1 MSVAISRQPVRTH
14 VVCKRGSRQH
24 QAISRTVARTVAI
37 VLGVLLCW
45 PVYGQ
50 GPELE
55 EILVTARKRTE
66 SVQEIPESIT
76 VFSQDQ
82 VENAG
87 ITRIKDVADLTPN
100 LVMRQS
106 YRMGVV
112 NLSARGLAAPQQ
124 GDSPV
129 VVNFDGVQAPAQDF
143 INQELFD
150 IERIEVLKGPQGAL
164 YGAGAI
170 GGAINVVTR
179 QPTNRLEVF
188 AKARMGN
195 KDAWRLV
202 AGVSGPIVEDTA
214 YYRLAGVHRNR
225 DGYIRNSLTGDLLDY
240 LDETVLRGGLF
251 FDLGRLSVDAR
262 ASITDTEAGASFYE
276 SLPLLPD
283 PVPEIDS
290 LFGGP
295 LGRLGS
301 DLSNSTFENH
311 SNVQTE
317 EQRDVTTASLKLEYQ
332 FDGGVFTSVTGYNDS
347 EQYDYGDLD
356 FQPVDVLIQDVRF
369 DVEVFNQEF
378 RFASDSAGRFRWVA
392 GVFYQEREIFNQVLV
407 VLGDFT
413 VGPRSIAESMAQPEN
428 FILTDTR
435 DVFDSEAVGVFLST
449 DFDISDRLVLTVA
462 ARWDQVDIDTRY
474 VGEDPNLIGIEDAS
488 ASASFDEFQPK
499 VNLAYS
505 IRDNLLAYVDLARG
519 FRSGVPNPT
528 SAYAGGLPRFI
539 EPEIADTVEVGVKST
554 FWNNRAS
561 LNAGAF
567 HSQVDDRHHY
577 FYGAAL
583 QSMTTYD
590 KARVTGLEVDFR
602 ALLTD
607 FLTVSGSL
615 GIMNAE
621 IASDEITPYYDVTT
635 GKVALTVNND
645 GNTLPDTP
653 EASYNLALTWQQP
666 VAGNVSLF
674 ARVAYRHVDKMYFD
688 TENYIENAG
697 ASDYLDLRLGLR
709 NERWNVVLFGDN
721 LTDER
726 NYSNYAYSGQ
736 QGNYLPNRPRIYGV
750 EIEVQL

>member
-1 MSVAISRQPVRTH
+1 MIELSKGHRAWNSRATARVVGPVL
-14 VVCKRGSRQH
+14 
-24 QAISRTVARTVAI
+24 A
-37 VLGVLLCW
+37 VLLCV
-45 PVYGQ
+45 PVYAQ
-50 GPELE
+50 KPELE
-55 EILVTARKRTE
+55 EILVTARKRAE
-66 SVQEIPESIT
+66 SVQDIPESIT
-76 VFSQDQ
+76 VFSESQ
-82 VENAG
+82 VEDAG

-100 LVMRQS
+100 LVLRQS

-143 INQELFD
+143 INQDLFD

-179 QPTNRLEVF
+179 QPTNRLEAF
-188 AKARMGN
+188 AKARLGN
-195 KDAWRLV
+195 NDAWRLV
-202 AGVSGPIVEDTA
+202 GGVSGPIVDDKA
-214 YYRLAGVHRNR
+214 YYRIAGVHQNR
-225 DGYIRNSLTGDLLDY
+225 DGYIRNSLTGDLLDS

-251 FDLGRLSVDAR
+251 FDLERLRVDVR

-283 PVPEIDS
+283 PVPEIDL

-301 DLSNSTFENH
+301 DLSHSTFENH

-317 EQRDVTTASLKLEYQ
+317 EERDVTTASLKLEYQ

-347 EQYDYGDLD
+347 RQYDYGDLD
-356 FQPVDVLIQDVRF
+356 FQPVDVLLQDVRF
-369 DVEVFNQEF
+369 DAEVFNQEF

-392 GVFYQEREIFNQVLV
+392 GAFYQEREIFNQVLV

-413 VGPRSIAESMAQPEN
+413 VGPRSIADSMAQPGN
-428 FILTDTR
+428 FVLTDTR
-435 DVFDSEAVGVFLST
+435 DVIESEAIGVFLST
-449 DFDISDRLVLTVA
+449 NFDLTDRLVLTAA
-462 ARWDQVDIDTRY
+462 ARWDQVDIDTGY
-474 VGEDPNLIGIEDAS
+474 VGEDPNLINIPDAS
-488 ASASFDEFQPK
+488 ASASFDKFQPK

-505 IRDNLLAYVDLARG
+505 LNNNVMLYVDLARG

-528 SAYAGGLPRFI
+528 SAFAGGLPRFI
-539 EPEIADTVEVGVKST
+539 DPEIADTVEIGVKST
-554 FWNNRAS
+554 FWNNRAL

-567 HSQVDDRHHY
+567 SSDVENRHHY

-590 KARVTGLEVDFR
+590 KARVTGLEIEFR

-607 FLTVSGSL
+607 FFTVSGSL

-621 IASDEITPYYDVTT
+621 ITSEELTEYRDVKT
-635 GKVALTVNND
+635 GAVALTVNND

-653 EASYNLALTWQQP
+653 EASFNLSLTYEQP
-666 VAGNVSLF
+666 VFGSTSLF
-674 ARVAYRHVDKMYFD
+674 ARAAYRYVDKMYFD

-697 ASDYLDLRLGLR
+697 ASGYLGLRLGLR
-709 NERWNVVLFGDN
+709 SESWSVVAFSDNVTN
-721 LTDER
+721 ER
-726 NYSNYAYSGQ
+726 NYSNYAYSGA
-736 QGNYLPNRPRIYGV
+736 QGNYLPGRPRIYGM
-750 EIEVQL
+750 EFEVRL

>member
-1 MSVAISRQPVRTH
+1 MIELSR
-14 VVCKRGSRQH
+14 GRQ
-24 QAISRTVARTVAI
+24 AWNGRTVTRVVGP
-37 VLGVLLCW
+37 VLFVSLCG
-45 PVYGQ
+45 PVYAGE
-50 GPELE
+50 PELE
-55 EILVTARKRTE
+55 EILVTARKRAE
-66 SVQEIPESIT
+66 SVQDIPESIT
-76 VFSQDQ
+76 VFSESQ
-82 VENAG
+82 VEDAG

-100 LVMRQS
+100 LVLRQS

-143 INQELFD
+143 INQDLFD

-179 QPTNRLEVF
+179 QPTNRLEAF
-188 AKARMGN
+188 ARARLGN
-195 KDAWRLV
+195 NDAWRLV
-202 AGVSGPIVEDTA
+202 GGVSGPIVDDKA
-214 YYRLAGVHRNR
+214 YYRIAGVHQNR
-225 DGYIRNSLTGDLLDY
+225 DGYIRNSLTGDLLDS

-251 FDLGRLSVDAR
+251 FDLERLRVDVR
-262 ASITDTEAGASFYE
+262 ASITDTAAGASFYE

-283 PVPEIDS
+283 PVPEIDL

-301 DLSNSTFENH
+301 DLSHSTFENH

-317 EQRDVTTASLKLEYQ
+317 EERDVTTASLKLEYQ

-347 EQYDYGDLD
+347 RQYDYGDLD
-356 FQPVDVLIQDVRF
+356 FQPIDVLLQDVRF
-369 DVEVFNQEF
+369 DAEVFNQEF

-392 GVFYQEREIFNQVLV
+392 GAFYQEREIFNQVLV

-413 VGPRSIAESMAQPEN
+413 VGPRSIADSMAQPGN
-428 FILTDTR
+428 FVLTDTR
-435 DVFDSEAVGVFLST
+435 DVIESEAIGVFLST
-449 DFDISDRLVLTVA
+449 DFDLTDRLVLTAA
-462 ARWDQVDIDTRY
+462 ARWDQVDIDTGY
-474 VGEDPNLIGIEDAS
+474 VGEDPNLINIPDAS
-488 ASASFDEFQPK
+488 ASASFDKFQPK

-505 IRDNLLAYVDLARG
+505 LRDNVMLYVDLARG

-528 SAYAGGLPRFI
+528 SAFAGGLPRFI
-539 EPEIADTVEVGVKST
+539 DPEIADTVEIGVKST
-554 FWNNRAS
+554 FWNNRAL

-567 HSQVDDRHHY
+567 SSDVENRHHY

-590 KARVTGLEVDFR
+590 KARVTGLEIEFR

-607 FLTVSGSL
+607 FFTVSGSL
-615 GIMNAE
+615 GIMTAE
-621 IASDEITPYYDVTT
+621 ITSEELTEYRDVNT
-635 GKVALTVNND
+635 GAVALTVNND

-653 EASYNLALTWQQP
+653 EASFNLSLTYEQP
-666 VAGNVSLF
+666 VFGSTSLF
-674 ARVAYRHVDKMYFD
+674 ARAAYRYVDKMYFD

-697 ASDYLDLRLGLR
+697 ASGYLGLRLGLR
-709 NERWNVVLFGDN
+709 SESWSVVAFSDNVTN
-721 LTDER
+721 ER
-726 NYSNYAYSGQ
+726 NYSNYAYSGA
-736 QGNYLPNRPRIYGV
+736 QGNYLPGRPRTYGM
-750 EIEVQL
+750 EFEVRL

>member
-1 MSVAISRQPVRTH
+1 MSQSSRGQRAWSH
-14 VVCKRGSRQH
+14 R
-24 QAISRTVARTVAI
+24 AFARTVGP
-37 VLGVLLCW
+37 VLTVLLCG

-50 GPELE
+50 DAELE
-55 EILVTARKRTE
+55 EILVTARKRSE
-66 SVQEIPESIT
+66 SVQDIPESIT
-76 VFSQDQ
+76 VFSESQ
-82 VENAG
+82 VEDAG

-100 LVMRQS
+100 LALRQS

-143 INQELFD
+143 INQDLFD

-179 QPTNRLEVF
+179 QPTNRLEAF

-195 KDAWRLV
+195 KDAWRIV
-202 AGVSGPIVEDTA
+202 GGVSGPIVEDSV
-214 YYRLAGVHRNR
+214 YFRLAGVYQNR
-225 DGYIRNSLTGDLLDY
+225 DGYIRNSLTGDLLDF

-251 FDLGRLSVDAR
+251 FDRGRLNVDIR

-276 SLPLLPD
+276 SLPLLSD
-283 PVPEIDS
+283 PVPEIDL

-301 DLSNSTFENH
+301 DLSHSTFDNH

-317 EQRDVTTASLKLEYQ
+317 EERDVTTASLKLEYQ
-332 FDGGVFTSVTGYNDS
+332 FDSGVFTSVTGYNDS

-356 FQPVDVLIQDVRF
+356 FQPIDVLIQNVRF

-378 RFASDSAGRFRWVA
+378 RFASDPAGRFRWVA

-428 FILTDTR
+428 FVLTDTR
-435 DVFDSEAVGVFLST
+435 DVIESEAVGVFLST
-449 DFDISDRLVLTVA
+449 DFDITDRLVLTSA

-474 VGEDPNLIGIEDAS
+474 VGEDPNLINIADAS
-488 ASASFDEFQPK
+488 ASASFDKFQPK

-505 IRDNLLAYVDLARG
+505 LRENVLIYVDLARG

-528 SAYAGGLPRFI
+528 SAFAGGLPRFI
-539 EPEIADTVEVGVKST
+539 EPEVADTVEVGIKST
-554 FWNNRAS
+554 FWDNRAQ

-567 HSQVDDRHHY
+567 LSDVENRHHY

-590 KARVTGLEVDFR
+590 KARVTGLEIDFR
-602 ALLTD
+602 TLLTD
-607 FLTVSGSL
+607 SLTVSGSL

-621 IASDEITPYYDVTT
+621 ITSDELTEYYDVNT
-635 GKVALTVNND
+635 GAVALTVNNR

-653 EASYNLALTWQQP
+653 EASFNLALTYEQP
-666 VAGNVSLF
+666 VFGHTSLF
-674 ARVAYRHVDKMYFD
+674 ARAAYRYVDKMYFD

-697 ASDYLDLRLGLR
+697 ASGYLDLRLGLR
-709 NERWNVVLFGDN
+709 SEGWSIVAFGDN

-726 NYSNYAYSGQ
+726 NYSNYAYSGA
-736 QGNYLPNRPRIYGV
+736 QGNYLPGRPKTYG
-750 EIEVQL
+750 IEFEVRL

>member
-1 MSVAISRQPVRTH
+1 MNQTVNRAVNRTRNQISRGHRARSH
-14 VVCKRGSRQH
+14 G
-24 QAISRTVARTVAI
+24 AIARTVGP
-37 VLGVLLCW
+37 VLMVLLCGPVHG

-50 GPELE
+50 EAELARRDF
-55 EILVTARKRTE
+55 LVTARKRSE
-66 SVQEIPESIT
+66 SVQDIPESIS
-76 VFSQDQ
+76 VFSESQ
-82 VENAG
+82 VEDAG

-100 LVMRQS
+100 LVLRQS

-143 INQELFD
+143 INQDLFD

-179 QPTNRLEVF
+179 QPTNRFEAF
-188 AKARMGN
+188 ARARMGN
-195 KDAWRLV
+195 KDAWRIVGGLSGPMVEDRVYYRV
-202 AGVSGPIVEDTA
+202 AGV
-214 YYRLAGVHRNR
+214 HQNR
-225 DGYIRNSLTGDLLDY
+225 DGYIRNSLTGDLLDF

-251 FDLGRLSVDAR
+251 FDMERFSVDVR
-262 ASITDTEAGASFYE
+262 ASVTDTEAGASFYE

-283 PVPEIDS
+283 PVAEIDL

-301 DLSNSTFENH
+301 DLSHSTFENH

-317 EQRDVTTASLKLEYQ
+317 EERDVTTASLKLEYQ
-332 FDGGVFTSVTGYNDS
+332 FDHGVFTSVTGYNDS

-356 FQPVDVLIQDVRF
+356 FQPIDVLIQDVRF

-413 VGPRSIAESMAQPEN
+413 VGPRSIAESMAQPGN
-428 FILTDTR
+428 FTLTDTR
-435 DVFDSEAVGVFLST
+435 DVVESEAIGVFLST
-449 DFDISDRLVLTVA
+449 DFDVTDRLVLTAA
-462 ARWDQVDIDTRY
+462 ARWDQVEIDTRY
-474 VGEDPNLIGIEDAS
+474 VGEDPNLINIPDAS
-488 ASASFDEFQPK
+488 ASASFDRFQPK
-499 VNLAYS
+499 INLAYS
-505 IRDNLLAYVDLARG
+505 LRENVMLYADLARG

-528 SAYAGGLPRFI
+528 SAFAGGLPRFI
-539 EPEIADTVEVGVKST
+539 EPEVADTVEIGIKST
-554 FWNNRAS
+554 FWDNRAQ

-567 HSQVDDRHHY
+567 LSDVENRHHY

-590 KARVTGLEVDFR
+590 KARVTGLEIDFR

-621 IASDEITPYYDVTT
+621 ITSDELTDYYDVNYR
-635 GKVALTVNND
+635 GGGVDREQRRQHPAGHPGSEL
-645 GNTLPDTP
+645 
-653 EASYNLALTWQQP
+653 QP
-666 VAGNVSLF
+666 RAHL
-674 ARVAYRHVDKMYFD
+674 
-688 TENYIENAG
+688 
-697 ASDYLDLRLGLR
+697 
-709 NERWNVVLFGDN
+709 
-721 LTDER
+721 
-726 NYSNYAYSGQ
+726 
-736 QGNYLPNRPRIYGV
+736 
-750 EIEVQL
+750 

>member
-1 MSVAISRQPVRTH
+1 MSQTWRGLRGLGRRAIARVVGPVLM
-14 VVCKRGSRQH
+14 
-24 QAISRTVARTVAI
+24 I
-37 VLGVLLCW
+37 LLCG
-45 PVYGQ
+45 PVYSGE
-50 GPELE
+50 PELE
-55 EILVTARKRTE
+55 EILVTARKRSE
-66 SVQEIPESIT
+66 SVQDIPESIT
-76 VFSQDQ
+76 VFSQSQ

-100 LVMRQS
+100 LVLRQS

-143 INQELFD
+143 INQDLFD

-179 QPTNRLEVF
+179 QPTNRLEAF
-188 AKARMGN
+188 AKARLGN
-195 KDAWRLV
+195 KEAWRIV
-202 AGVSGPIVEDTA
+202 GGVSGPIVEDRV
-214 YYRLAGVHRNR
+214 YYRLAGVHQNR
-225 DGYIRNSLTGDLLDY
+225 DGYIRNSLTGDLLDF

-251 FDLGRLSVDAR
+251 FDLERLSVDVR
-262 ASITDTEAGASFYE
+262 ASVTDTGAGASFYE

-283 PVPEIDS
+283 PVPEIDL

-301 DLSNSTFENH
+301 DLSQSTFENH

-317 EQRDVTTASLKLEYQ
+317 EERDVTTASLKLECR
-332 FDGGVFTSVTGYNDS
+332 FDYGVFTSVTGYNDS

-356 FQPVDVLIQDVRF
+356 FQPIDVLIQDVRF
-369 DVEVFNQEF
+369 DVDVFNQEF
-378 RFASDSAGRFRWVA
+378 RFASDPAGRFRWVA
-392 GVFYQEREIFNQVLV
+392 GVFYQERQIFNQVLV

-435 DVFDSEAVGVFLST
+435 DVIESEAVGVFLST
-449 DFDISDRLVLTVA
+449 DFDVAEGLVLTAA
-462 ARWDQVDIDTRY
+462 ARWDQVEIDTRY
-474 VGEDPNLIGIEDAS
+474 VGEDPNLINIPDAS
-488 ASASFDEFQPK
+488 ASATFDRFQPK
-499 VNLAYS
+499 VNLAYTLT
-505 IRDNLLAYVDLARG
+505 DNVMVYVDLARG

-539 EPEIADTVEVGVKST
+539 APEVADTVEIGIKST
-554 FWNNRAS
+554 FWNNRAL

-567 HSQVDDRHHY
+567 SSDVENRHHY

-590 KARVTGLEVDFR
+590 KARVTGLEIDFR
-602 ALLTD
+602 ALLSD
-607 FLTVSGSL
+607 FLTLSGSL
-615 GIMNAE
+615 GIMDAE
-621 IASDEITPYYDVTT
+621 ITSDELTEYYDVNT
-635 GKVALTVNND
+635 GAVALTVNND
-645 GNTLPDTP
+645 GNALPDTP
-653 EASYNLALTWQQP
+653 EASFNLALTYEQP
-666 VAGNVSLF
+666 LFGSTSLF
-674 ARVAYRHVDKMYFD
+674 ARAAYRYVDMMYFD

-697 ASDYLDLRLGLR
+697 ASSYLDLRLGLR
-709 NERWNVVLFGDN
+709 SERWNIVAFGDN
-721 LTDER
+721 VNDER
-726 NYSNYAYSGQ
+726 NYSNYAYSGS
-736 QGNYLPNRPRIYGV
+736 QGNYLPGRPRTYG
-750 EIEVQL
+750 IEFEVRL